1 MKKKN
6 IFLDL
11 DETLISS
18 VYCSSKKFMQDYIS
32 TYIDYESC
40 SFILP
45 ESSGF
50 YVTFLRPIA
59 FDIIEYCENLVGE
72 ENVYVL
78 TASTDDYSNAL
89 NKGLGLGFKPEEI
102 YHRELIYY
110 ARASGDIVEKFKD
123 SDNILIDN
131 LSHRDHA
138 SPTPYG
144 SKGEFLGGLD
154 RDRYVQINPF
164 SIDHVWHG
172 FKENDRDYFETE
184 LKTKIQKAVEYDGD

>member
-18 VYCSSKKFMQDYIS
+18 VYCSSKKYMQDYIA

-50 YVTFLRPIA
+50 YATFLRPIA
-59 FDIIEYCENLVGE
+59 LDIIEYCKNLVGE

-78 TASTDDYSNAL
+78 TASTDDYANAL
-89 NKGLGLGFKPEEI
+89 NKGIDLGFKPEDI

-110 ARASGDIVEKFKD
+110 ARTSGDIVEKFKN

-131 LSHRDHA
+131 LRHRDHA
-138 SPTPYG
+138 APTPYG
-144 SKGEFLGGLD
+144 SKGQFLGGLD
-154 RDRYVQINPF
+154 RERYVQINPF
-164 SIDHVWHG
+164 DIDNVWQG
-172 FKENDRDYFETE
+172 FKEYDQDYFENV
-184 LKTKIQKAVEYDGD
+184 LKIKIQKAVEYDGD